1 MQRNVESR
9 YQNSLF
15 RSRVCVFFRLVNNG
29 SPKYFFPM
37 IALLSAIVAS
47 QNLVRG
53 TGRSGDTIMSNNA
66 TYLEQLMAMAA
77 RQRDYLPTF
86 YATLLD
92 ATVYV
97 LGQTPAPQSDRIRL
111 RQDVRLR
118 WDAAV
123 PPRQYDLMPSSSV
136 LMQHWYLEDGTR
148 VLPCFTSLAALQ
160 AAIDENTDY
169 LALRARDL
177 FAMTEGNT
185 LILNPCLAVSRIL
198 WPSDI
203 EMLMEQGAMD
213 IRKCVLGVPEHYPLS
228 LAEALA
234 RILSRHPEVG
244 RAWLAQVLNEPAA
257 KQHLVVALEID
268 GNAEDVLR
276 ETGLVVST
284 HVGEAQLLDLCRV
297 QVDRAGLAEAF
308 LTEAVPFYER
318 VWGHKLAM
326 SPDAIGHA

>member
-1 MQRNVESR
+1 
-9 YQNSLF
+9 
-15 RSRVCVFFRLVNNG
+15 
-29 SPKYFFPM
+29 
-37 IALLSAIVAS
+37 
-47 QNLVRG
+47 
-53 TGRSGDTIMSNNA
+53 MSDNA
-66 TYLEQLMAMAA
+66 RYLEQLMAMAA
-77 RQRDYLPTF
+77 RQRDYLSTF

-97 LGQTPAPQSDRIRL
+97 LGRTPAPQPDRIRL

-123 PPRQYDLMPSSSV
+123 PPRRRDLMPGSSV
-136 LMQHWYLEDGTR
+136 SMQHWYLEDGTR

-160 AAIDENTDY
+160 AAIDENSDY

-177 FAMTEGNT
+177 FAMTQGST

-203 EMLMEQGAMD
+203 EMLMDQGAMD

-234 RILSRHPEVG
+234 RVLSRHPEVG
-244 RAWLAQVLNEPAA
+244 RAWLAQVLNQPAA

-268 GNAEDVLR
+268 GDAEDVLR
-276 ETGLVVST
+276 ETGIVAST
-284 HVGEAQLLDLCRV
+284 HVGEAQLLDLCRIH
-297 QVDRAGLAEAF
+297 VDRAGLAEAF
-308 LTEAVPFYER
+308 LTEAAPFYER